1 MAEGGQPPRGTFC
14 APRVALGAPR
24 EDFFREFDI
33 LVGGVRRVEGRAR
46 PRPTG
51 SVSRVGLGA
60 PERATDG
67 SDRTAHPAPARA
79 FSVFSGRGHRASSCH
94 AEHTL
99 PSTAGPMI
107 VQRARGP
114 RRFGPDRVR
123 AAARRAA
130 ARSSGPTSAT
140 RVVAASRARGR
151 RGSAIARTDVAS
163 RQKSSSPKLIPY
175 PARAPPNSLY
185 TALQRFHG
193 GAWVLRTPPATR
205 ARRTCRIRAARALR

>member
-1 MAEGGQPPRGTFC
+1 LAEGGQPPRETFC

-24 EDFFREFDI
+24 EVFFREFHI
-33 LVGGVRRVEGRAR
+33 LPGGVRRVGGRAR

-51 SVSRVGLGA
+51 SVSRVRSRRTGA
-60 PERATDG
+60 CKGWHEG
-67 SDRTAHPAPARA
+67 HPAPARA
-79 FSVFSGRGHRASSCH
+79 FSVFSKQGHRASSCH

-151 RGSAIARTDVAS
+151 RASGIARTAAFHAE
-163 RQKSSSPKLIPY
+163 KSS
-175 PARAPPNSLY
+175 APEHVS
-185 TALQRFHG
+185 
-193 GAWVLRTPPATR
+193 
-205 ARRTCRIRAARALR
+205 